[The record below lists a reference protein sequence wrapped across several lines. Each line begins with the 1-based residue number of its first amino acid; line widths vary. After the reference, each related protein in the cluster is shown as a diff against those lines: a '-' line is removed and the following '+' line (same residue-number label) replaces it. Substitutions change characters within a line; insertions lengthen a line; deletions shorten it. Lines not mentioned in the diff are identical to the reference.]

1 VVGGEKQVL
10 DVRVRSQESEEQGSG
25 PRYQVPEKQV
35 SGFGIQELGV
45 TQESEEQVSGAGCQG
60 SKADGLLYLAKEK
73 NSNFKK

>member
-10 DVRVRSQESEEQGSG
+10 GVRIRSQESEEQASGS
-25 PRYQVPEKQV
+25 RCQVPEKQV

-60 SKADGLLYLAKEK
+60 PEADCLLYLAKEK